1 MVKNKKKPIF
11 LQAAALAGVMALA
24 GPAKAIELPVLNA
37 SSSLVMA
44 ANSLVFQVSSLPA
57 VASVI
62 SNMAG
67 RLSTDI
73 LGKSMPQRQAPQ
85 TSEATAVFA
94 SVPISFNRLPASDSW
109 KKVRPYLDLRVSDA
123 CGQKSGCASREQ
135 QLERIVST
143 AKSMPFADR
152 LSAVNRAV
160 NGMIAYTSDK
170 ALYGKRDYWAKPSE
184 TLQLGKGDCED
195 LALLKM
201 TALKAMGVPE
211 KSMSIVV
218 LKITNRN
225 IFHAVLAVSTS
236 QGHYILDNLR
246 TNVAMDTSYSN
257 YVPLYSMSADRSWIH
272 GFAKGSANVAA
283 QGVALEGSLPG

>member
-1 MVKNKKKPIF
+1 MLRNKKNTF
-11 LQAAALAGVMALA
+11 LLRVATLAAAVALA
-24 GPAKAIELPVLNA
+24 APVKATELPALNA
-37 SSSLVMA
+37 SSSLVMV
-44 ANSLVFQVSSLPA
+44 ANSLVFQMTALPALATAVSSM
-57 VASVI
+57 AS
-62 SNMAG
+62 

-73 LGKSMPQRQAPQ
+73 LNKSTPSRPAPQAP
-85 TSEATAVFA
+85 EATAVFA

-109 KKVRPYLDLRVSDA
+109 KKVRPYLDIHMSSA
-123 CGQKSGCASREQ
+123 CSKSSGCAGREQ
-135 QLERIVST
+135 QLERVIAT
-143 AKSMPFADR
+143 AKSMPFSDR

-160 NGMIAYTSDK
+160 NGMIEYTSDK

-184 TLQLGKGDCED
+184 TLQFGKGDCED
-195 LALLKM
+195 FALLKM
-201 TALKAMGVPE
+201 SALKAMGIPE

-272 GFAKGSANVAA
+272 GFAKGSPNVAA
-283 QGVALEGSLPG
+283 QDVVLEGSLPG